1 MKTLI
6 TFLVLFLVSMAV
18 SCSSVYNVQYD
29 YDTKANFPNLE
40 TYDWLSVPAKAG
52 INELNIRRIKK
63 TVNTQLEVKGLK
75 RTSDIPD
82 FSIAV
87 HIGKKQK
94 LRVTD
99 WGYGYGHHGRYRGG
113 HWGRGGV
120 DVYQYEEGT
129 LILDFVDTKT
139 KHLIWRGT
147 ADAQIDTARSPEK
160 REKLIDEA
168 VQKILKNFPPPP
180 SK

>member
-6 TFLVLFLVSMAV
+6 TFLVLCLMALTV

-29 YDTKANFPNLE
+29 YDTKAKFPSLE
-40 TYDWLSVPAKAG
+40 TYDWLPIPAKSG
-52 INELNIRRIKK
+52 INDLNMRRIKK
-63 TVNTQLEVKGLK
+63 AVDTNLEAKGLK
-75 RTSDIPD
+75 RTSDTPD
-82 FSIAV
+82 FSIAIHV
-87 HIGKKQK
+87 GRKEK

-113 HWGRGGV
+113 YWAGGV
-120 DVYQYEEGT
+120 EVYQYAEGT

-147 ADAQIDTARSPEK
+147 ADAKIDKVRSPEK

-168 VQKILKNFPPPP
+168 VQKILKNFPPP

>member
-6 TFLVLFLVSMAV
+6 TFLVLCLVSLVV

-29 YDTKANFPNLE
+29 YDTKVKFPSLE
-40 TYDWLSVPAKAG
+40 TYDWLPIPAKAG
-52 INELNIRRIKK
+52 INELLIRRIKK
-63 TVNTQLEVKGLK
+63 AVDTNLEAKGLK
-75 RTSDIPD
+75 RTSDTPD

-87 HIGKKQK
+87 HVGKKEK
-94 LRVTD
+94 VRVTD
-99 WGYGYGHHGRYRGG
+99 WGYGYGHHGRYWRGYRG
-113 HWGRGGV
+113 YGRV
-120 DVYQYEEGT
+120 DVYQYAEGT

-147 ADAQIDTARSPEK
+147 ADAEIDPVRSPEE